1 MNTPEEPMG
10 ELEGAGYID
19 SSDLEAAP
27 AAPAPAENAPD
38 WLNAMVPGLDV
49 DYEAPEDAP
58 IETEY
63 IQSAA
68 QRREEAAAVPAP
80 SRARDFE
87 WLNQIVA
94 EEALQPES
102 AQQPAARRRFVFSR
116 QPVWLRQPAE
126 GQSAKPTAAQQAVD
140 EDDDFPGWLKD
151 DDADDKDFDLPP
163 WLQ

>member
-10 ELEGAGYID
+10 DLEDAGFVDSDELE
-19 SSDLEAAP
+19 ETV

-58 IETEY
+58 IESEY
-63 IQSAA
+63 IQATT
-68 QRREEAAAVPAP
+68 RREDVVATPPAHE
-80 SRARDFE
+80 FE
-87 WLNQIVA
+87 WLNEIVA
-94 EEALQPES
+94 EEALEP
-102 AQQPAARRRFVFSR
+102 AQQQVSHRRFVFSR
-116 QPVWLRQPAE
+116 QPAWLRRPVERQD
-126 GQSAKPTAAQQAVD
+126 TAPVATQQAED
-140 EDDDFPGWLKD
+140 EDDNLLGWLQE